1 MFNFKRISASFL
13 LALTA
18 SQLSIPYV
26 LANQPVTSLT
36 PIGFGTPGNISNV
49 NNSNPLPVTLSG
61 GGGSTSVN
69 STYSVTPPTLTD
81 GQTAPLQGD
90 TNGNLKVI
98 PQPNDGVDVGD
109 VTVNNAP
116 GAPVP
121 AQIGDGTNQVTIDPT
136 GFDGRSNTSNR
147 VPVNNYNY
155 FYNGSSWDR
164 ARGGQTGVL
173 TTFTGFP
180 NVLSIGRYNA
190 SGITL
195 SDGNGAPL
203 QLHSTG
209 ELKVLNKIWDGTNTV
224 TVSTSGFD
232 GRGNSNNTT
241 MDTAFG
247 YGYNGTSW
255 DRLRTG
261 QVGVQTSFTG
271 FQNVIPMGRYNA
283 SGVSLSD
290 GNGAALQLDTNG
302 YLKTTV
308 QSISAPSSMGAFQ
321 ETVGISAVQLTTL
334 ATQTGVTI
342 KADDD
347 NTDSIYLGNSSGV
360 TTSTGYRLKP
370 GQQVF
375 LSSTNANIVWAISG
389 TASQKIHV
397 IGS

>member
-1 MFNFKRISASFL
+1 MLNFKRLSASFL

-18 SQLSIPYV
+18 CWTLPFV
-26 LANQPVTSLT
+26 WADQPVTSLT
-36 PIGFGTPGNISNV
+36 PIGIGTPGNITNV
-49 NNSNPLPVTLSG
+49 NNSNPLPVTVI
-61 GGGSTSVN
+61 GGGSSTSVTA
-69 STYSVTPPTLTD
+69 TYNVTPPTLTD
-81 GQTAPLQGD
+81 GQSSGLQAD
-90 TNGNLKVI
+90 TNANLKVI
-98 PQPNDGVDVGD
+98 PQQNDGVDIGD
-109 VTVNNAP
+109 VTINNVS
-116 GAPVP
+116 GAPIP
-121 AQIGDGTNQVTIDPT
+121 TQIGDGTSQVTIDPT

-173 TTFTGFP
+173 TSFTGFP

-195 SDGNGAPL
+195 SDGNGAPF

-232 GRGNSNNTT
+232 GRGNNNNTT
-241 MDTAFG
+241 MDTTFG
-247 YGYNGTSW
+247 YVYNGTSW
-255 DRLRTG
+255 DRLRSG

-308 QSISAPSSMGAFQ
+308 QSISAPSSMGAYQ
-321 ETVGISAVQLTTL
+321 ETVGTSAVQLTGLT
-334 ATQTGVTI
+334 TQTGVTI

-347 NTDSIYLGNSSGV
+347 NTDSIYLGNSSSV

-375 LSSTNANIVWAISG
+375 LSANNANIAWVISG
-389 TASQKIHV
+389 SASQKIHV